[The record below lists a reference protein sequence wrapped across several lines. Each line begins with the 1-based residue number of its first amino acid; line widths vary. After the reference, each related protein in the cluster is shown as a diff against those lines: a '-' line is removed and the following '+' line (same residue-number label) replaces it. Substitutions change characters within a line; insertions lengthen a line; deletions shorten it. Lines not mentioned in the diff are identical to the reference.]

1 MRDRQLNSWKP
12 PMAWQCPLD
21 KSETPET
28 SSSKSL
34 ELPVKPE
41 EKRAILTKG
50 QEYPP
55 MEISYLRRLTG
66 KMESAS
72 QNTVLLRLKEG
83 SVGADASVTLRSEGE
98 KLYWMLTALRRQAV
112 SSSDCGTA
120 DSPASKPAR
129 VLSLYENHGTPQ
141 TLAHSQMLIRLACSS
156 FLSVHTSATE
166 LHHLST
172 TPLSPEYYPNVCPL
186 SGLLMSG
193 YTDKGPLFSA
203 PVFGLMYLPDIRF
216 LLDQDRRRRGVGAK
230 IVKSI
235 RMKTRMRS

>member
-1 MRDRQLNSWKP
+1 
-12 PMAWQCPLD
+12 MAWQCPLD

-83 SVGADASVTLRSEGE
+83 SVGADASVTLRSEVE

-186 SGLLMSG
+186 SVPS
-193 YTDKGPLFSA
+193 PSRHR
-203 PVFGLMYLPDIRF
+203 LPDY
-216 LLDQDRRRRGVGAK
+216 
-230 IVKSI
+230 
-235 RMKTRMRS
+235 RMQQEYSPTSMPSLSRLSFQLR